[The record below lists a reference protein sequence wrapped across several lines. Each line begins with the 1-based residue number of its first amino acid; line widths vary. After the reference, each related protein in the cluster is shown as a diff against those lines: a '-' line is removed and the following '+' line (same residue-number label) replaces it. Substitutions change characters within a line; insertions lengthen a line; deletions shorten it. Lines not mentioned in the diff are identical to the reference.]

1 MSLPQRLQPSEPA
14 RFPCGSYTVSANGSV
29 VVSTLP
35 ASFPRVMMEVI
46 GKVVLST
53 FSSARDLDTPFIELA
68 ADFAG
73 VEVRARDL
81 NGGAIIFITPQEY

>member
-1 MSLPQRLQPSEPA
+1 MFSRKPETTEPA
-14 RFPCGSYTVSANGSV
+14 QFPCGSYTVSATGNV

-53 FSSARDLDTPFIELA
+53 FSSARELDAPLTELA
-68 ADFAG
+68 VDFAG
-73 VEVRARDL
+73 LEIRALDIE
-81 NGGAIIFITPQEY
+81 GGAIVFITPQEY